1 MGSFSWTRAE
11 HTTKR
16 SNFTTGDKYK
26 ILVPKEFGGGYI
38 KDIYYDYGYIFA
50 SDNDYKKNCDC
61 GYYDA
66 NGSFYSANY
75 FRERAKD
82 ENIYD
87 LYGLLAWWNKEDKK
101 LTLSHD
107 GFTEPMSTLG
117 FLRFGKTSFQDNR
130 CKGIDIGCYDNQIDN
145 SKYPLKLVSASY
157 KGTYEDCKG
166 RSYGD
171 PNQGFFKC
179 YWTQSYDYILNAL
192 KNAEEN

>member
-16 SNFTTGDKYK
+16 SNLTTGDKYK

-50 SDNDYKKNCDC
+50 SDNDYKKNYDC
-61 GYYDA
+61 GYYSG
-66 NGSFYSANY
+66 NGSFYSASY
-75 FRERAKD
+75 FRGFGKD
-82 ENIYD
+82 EVFYD

-101 LTLSHD
+101 LTLDYD
-107 GFTEPMSTLG
+107 GFGEPITTLG
-117 FLRFGKTSFQDNR
+117 FLIFGKTSFQDNR
-130 CKGIDIGCYDNQIDN
+130 CKGIDIGCYDRQIDRL
-145 SKYPLKLVSASY
+145 KYPLKLVSASY

-171 PNQGFFKC
+171 PNQGFSKF
-179 YWTQSYDYILNAL
+179 YWTEGYDYILKAL

>member
-16 SNFTTGDKYK
+16 SNLSEGDKYK

-38 KDIYYDYGYIFA
+38 KDIYWDYGYIFA
-50 SDNDYKKNCDC
+50 TNKENDSC

-66 NGSFYSANY
+66 DGNFYSANY
-75 FRERAKD
+75 FRKFA
-82 ENIYD
+82 ENKYDYYD

-101 LTLSHD
+101 LSLSYN
-107 GFTEPMSTLG
+107 GSTEPTNTLE
-117 FLRFGKTSFQDNR
+117 FLKFGETSSDDNR
-130 CKGIDIGCYDNQIDN
+130 GEGIDIGCYDGQIDRL
-145 SKYPLKLVSASY
+145 KYPLKLVSASY

-171 PNQGFFKC
+171 PNQGFSKY
-179 YWTQSYDYILNAL
+179 YWTEGYDYILNTL